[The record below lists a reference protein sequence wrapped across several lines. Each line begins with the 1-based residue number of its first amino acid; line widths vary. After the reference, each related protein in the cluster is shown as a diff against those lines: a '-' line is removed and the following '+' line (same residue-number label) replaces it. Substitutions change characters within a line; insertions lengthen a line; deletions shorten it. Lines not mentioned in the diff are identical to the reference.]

1 MNTILVFVA
10 LLGFVLCEEP
20 SPQPPQALPEVKKPE
35 AVPVKGIDNLSEE
48 EKAKLE
54 KRREQVKKEVR
65 EKMSKLI
72 EQLNGALDKQSAIL
86 DNKALS
92 RKEKLEA
99 LRKLKEENPK
109 VYKVLKVIFKQVVPK
124 HKRGKRNGHKRKM
137 GSLGFRRDRKLN
149 RGWQKGKKER
159 KFFKK
164 KSFGP
169 KNLPE
174 PMKPAKLD
182 AVSVKA

>member
-10 LLGFVLCEEP
+10 LLGFALCEEP
-20 SPQPPQALPEVKKPE
+20 APQPPEALPEDKKPE

-48 EKAKLE
+48 EKAEVE
-54 KRREQVKKEVR
+54 KKREQ
-65 EKMSKLI
+65 I
-72 EQLNGALDKQSAIL
+72 QALG
-86 DNKALS
+86 N
-92 RKEKLEA
+92 RKEKIEA
-99 LRKLKEENPK
+99 LRKLREENPK
-109 VYKVLKVIFKQVVPK
+109 VYKVLKTIFKKVVRKP
-124 HKRGKRNGHKRKM
+124 KRGNRNGFKRKM
-137 GSLGFRRDRKLN
+137 GSLGFRRNRKLS

-182 AVSVKA
+182 AVSVEA